1 MKFIV
6 IRKRPKRKSTLL
18 KLHKGYL
25 LPALAMLTAALALI
39 ALITS
44 STRQEESVTHGKYE
58 PLMREEIEYA
68 LTVDPPEDEGRKAL
82 VDAAVS
88 LIGEVHYFWGGKSLL
103 KGNDPEWG
111 VMKEVTSSG
120 SRTTGTMR
128 PFGLDCSGFVL
139 WSFIQ
144 LGYDAEEASALVGIG
159 TWAQWQRSFD
169 IAWGELRPG
178 DLAFENRYPEK
189 SDNHVGICIGYDAN
203 GQPVFVHSSSKFDG
217 VVATP
222 AGGVFRYARRPFLF
236 YAEGEGL
243 SP

>member
-1 MKFIV
+1 MQFVV
-6 IRKRPKRKSTLL
+6 IKKRPKRKYAFL
-18 KLHKGYL
+18 KRQKGYL
-25 LPALAMLTAALALI
+25 LPALAALLATLALI
-39 ALITS
+39 ALLNS
-44 STRQEESVTHGKYE
+44 STLEEETVTRGKYE
-58 PLMREEIEYA
+58 PLAQEEIEYA

-88 LIGEVHYFWGGKSLL
+88 LIGEVHYFWGGKSLVP
-103 KGNDPEWG
+103 GIDPEWG
-111 VMKEVTSSG
+111 VLKEVTSSG

-144 LGYDAEEASALVGIG
+144 LGYDAEEAEALVGVG
-159 TWAQWQRSFD
+159 TWAQWQRSYD
-169 IAWGELRPG
+169 IAWEELKPG

-189 SDNHVGICIGYDAN
+189 SDNHVGICIGYGED
-203 GQPVFVHSSSKFDG
+203 GQPVFVHCSSKFNG

-236 YAEGEGL
+236 YAEGKGL

>member
-6 IRKRPKRKSTLL
+6 IKKRLKRKSALL
-18 KLHKGYL
+18 QLNKGYL
-25 LPALAMLTAALALI
+25 LPVLAVVTAALALL
-39 ALITS
+39 ALLAS
-44 STRQEESVTHGKYE
+44 STRQEETVTHGKYE

-68 LTVDPPEDEGRKAL
+68 LSVDPPEDEGRKAL

-144 LGYDAEEASALVGIG
+144 LGYDAEEAEALVGIG

-169 IAWGELRPG
+169 IEWGELRPG
-178 DLAFENRYPEK
+178 DLAFENRYPEN
-189 SDNHVGICIGYDAN
+189 SDNHVGICIGYDVN